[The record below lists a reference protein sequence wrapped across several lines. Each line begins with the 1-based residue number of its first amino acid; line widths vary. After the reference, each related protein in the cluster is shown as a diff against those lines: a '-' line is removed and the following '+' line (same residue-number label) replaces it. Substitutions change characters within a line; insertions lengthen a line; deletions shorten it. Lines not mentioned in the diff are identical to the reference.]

1 MSPTP
6 YEPALKPFDE
16 ATEYN
21 PNWRDAMVGALKKG
35 VRNLTG
41 GAIFPDQEKRLLDQ
55 NARSVIPEVSDPA
68 KSQQIANLMMG
79 FGTGDVGPA
88 LAGTIRAGGARN
100 LHALHSLERG
110 PGALMEPG
118 TSRVFNEI
126 SSPSFALVKEGG
138 RVPFRTTQS
147 PIILPKIG
155 AVDPANHPMQ
165 IFGRDA
171 WTMRGAEMADALR
184 DPKARLEQRG
194 WGGLNA
200 DDMRLTEGATPP
212 NIPYELA
219 VQSTPRFRSL
229 KEYEMSPGGAP
240 ALTNRVTTIP
250 WASTMEAALM
260 DWADTQGPSVQNQLM
275 RDMHLGTSAP
285 WLEML
290 NESASKRNP
299 FARDILE
306 SLRNA
311 PSEYGEGKSLGPM
324 ALTPE
329 KIAAVMLPKVPVNDT
344 GYVRPEMRALADQMQ
359 KRNVPVVEFEPQGAR
374 PTKDFWELVRAAQDA
389 AGPFGG
395 SR

>member
-1 MSPTP
+1 MTQT
-6 YEPALKPFDE
+6 YEPALKPYDE
-16 ATEYN
+16 ATAYD
-21 PNWRDAMVGALKKG
+21 PNWRDAMIGALKKG

-41 GAIFPDQEKRLLDQ
+41 GAVFPDQERRLLGQ
-55 NARSVIPEVSDPA
+55 NARSVIPEVREPA

-100 LHALHSLERG
+100 IHALHSLEKG
-110 PGALMEPG
+110 PAALMEPG
-118 TSRVFNEI
+118 TSRVFKEL
-126 SSPSFALVKEGG
+126 SSPSFAYVKEGG
-138 RVPFRTTQS
+138 RVPFRTMQS
-147 PIILPKIG
+147 PIVLPRIG
-155 AVDPANHPMQ
+155 ATDTANHPMQ

-171 WTMRGAEMADALR
+171 WTMRGSDLAPDLIK
-184 DPKARLEQRG
+184 PSARLEQRG
-194 WGGLNA
+194 WGHPTA

-219 VQSTPRFRSL
+219 VQSTPRFASL
-229 KEYEMSPGGAP
+229 KHYESDPGGAQ
-240 ALTNRVTTIP
+240 ALTNRVTEIP
-250 WASTMEAALM
+250 KWASSMEAALM
-260 DWADTQGPSVQNQLM
+260 DWADTQGKGVQNQLM

-290 NESASKRNP
+290 NESARQRNP

-344 GYVRPEMRALADQMQ
+344 GHVRPEMRALADEMM

-374 PTKDFWELVRAAQDA
+374 PTKDFWKLVRDAQDA

-395 SR
+395 R